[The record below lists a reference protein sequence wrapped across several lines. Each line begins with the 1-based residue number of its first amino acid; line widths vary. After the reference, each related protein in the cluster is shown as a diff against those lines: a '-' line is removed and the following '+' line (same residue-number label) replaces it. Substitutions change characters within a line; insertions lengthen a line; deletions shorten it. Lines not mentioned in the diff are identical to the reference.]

1 MGDNNP
7 QSKKTREDMER
18 IIKRNQHLIPNYAK
32 EYQRRYP
39 DRMDQVIELTFQ
51 HQSAIYTFAEIE
63 EGGDAFTDEE
73 FSPDRLFQRWF
84 TTDRKS
90 FEQFR
95 QRKDLSF
102 GDIWEKPTAPYLTE
116 TNIHTGA
123 TRTINHVQILRNTPN
138 KQLVYDFSRNYV
150 FVGYVDLSQFLW
162 GVFQN
167 ESEGMIRFYGYDR
180 AEVTVARSMLIYEMM
195 KSDKTEVSD
204 KTVLQVWFSSCW
216 DKEVKT
222 EFENFVQLK
231 IPKLGNDL
239 LTKYAQCWNRKKS
252 MTVKFAQDAFVEHLR
267 SIDFEPLDNLKAED
281 DRMAFARY
289 LFTGCIFTTEDVV
302 CGNCTMFPD
311 SSDNWKK
318 MKFEDFFGTIDVT
331 QLWNVLKTSDKSLI
345 GCITSKTS
353 EKFAR
358 LRGFIQEEKLVCHL
372 AAKSIDINDTKCA
385 SEIKE
390 LNPYMIDWN
399 NVPDY
404 WHRHDFIDFAEKCS
418 GPETVHHCHT
428 MNWVQKVFGASFLD
442 YIDQRPVLEEIIRKH
457 RNSLNIVGDTMKVD
471 MPSIERL
478 IRIPMFKLPINLFSQ
493 IAVLMFGE
501 KYLIHAL
508 TNRKGRVL
516 NYFKGDANNF
526 IQVFGDSATTMNCA
540 FSFDSEMKFDYKF
553 S

>member
-39 DRMDQVIELTFQ
+39 DRMDQAFRLNLEYVN
-51 HQSAIYTFAEIE
+51 AISTYRRIE
-63 EGGDAFTDEE
+63 EGGDAFEDED
-73 FSPDRLFQRWF
+73 FSEDRLVKRWGIL
-84 TTDRKS
+84 TDRN
-90 FEQFR
+90 R
-95 QRKDLSF
+95 PDLKF
-102 GDIWEKPTAPYLTE
+102 GDIWEKPIVPYLTE

-123 TRTINHVQILRNTPN
+123 TRTINHEQILRNTTI
-138 KQLVYDFSRNYV
+138 KQLVYDFGRNFV
-150 FVGYVDLSQFLW
+150 SVGYVDLSELLW
-162 GVFQN
+162 GEFLN
-167 ESEGMIRFYGYDR
+167 ESEGVMRFYGYDQ
-180 AEVTVARSMLIYEMM
+180 AEVTVVRSMLIYEMM

-204 KTVLQVWFSSCW
+204 KTILQVWFSSCW

-311 SSDNWKK
+311 STDNWKK
-318 MKFEDFFGTIDVT
+318 MKFEDFFGTIDIT
-331 QLWNVLKTSDKSLI
+331 QLCNVLKTSDKSLI

-353 EKFAR
+353 ENFAR

-372 AAKSIDINDTKCA
+372 AVKSIDINDTKCA

-418 GPETVHHCHT
+418 GPETVHHFHT
-428 MNWVQKVFGASFLD
+428 MNWVQKVYGASFLD
-442 YIDQRPVLEEIIRKH
+442 YINQRPVLEDIIRQH
-457 RNSLNIVGDTMKVD
+457 RKGVNIVSVMIKLTM
-471 MPSIERL
+471 PHYERL
-478 IRIPMFKLPINLFSQ
+478 IRIPLFNLPIHQFSE
-493 IAVLMFGE
+493 IAVVKFGE

-508 TNRKGRVL
+508 TDRKGRVL
-516 NYFKGDANNF
+516 NHVYDKKVNSMP
-526 IQVFGDSATTMNCA
+526 VFGDIATTMHCM
-540 FSFDSEMKFDYKF
+540 FSFDNELN
-553 S
+553 